1 LPEPALLARST
12 FRSPVAKYIVRRLL
26 YALVTVLGVSIVSFV
41 IIQLPPGDFLESV
54 VKQMT
59 LTNGEVSQQ
68 QLVALR
74 THYGLDEP
82 MLLQYFRWL
91 RGIVLHWDFGQSFVW
106 NRPVSALIAERLP
119 LTLILALS
127 TLLVTYAIAIP
138 IGVYSAARQY
148 SIGDYVAT
156 VFGFIG
162 LAVPAFLIAL
172 VLLYV
177 SFKYFGQSVG
187 GLFSPNYV
195 DAPWSRAKLVD
206 LLSHLWIPVI
216 IVALGGTAQLIRVMR
231 ANLLDELRKQYVVAA
246 RSRGLS
252 ERRLL
257 VKYPTR
263 VAISPLIST
272 VGWQLPGL
280 LSVGEVVAIVLS
292 LQTTGPLLL
301 HALQTQDMYLAG
313 SFIFMISVLA
323 VLGTLVADILLAAVD
338 PRIRA
343 RYA

>member
-1 LPEPALLARST
+1 
-12 FRSPVAKYIVRRLL
+12 VAKYIVRRLL
-26 YALVTVLGVSIVSFV
+26 YALVTVLGVSVVSFV

-82 MLLQYFRWL
+82 ILVQYFHWI

-106 NRPVSALIAERLP
+106 NRPVSALIGERLP

-127 TLLVTYAIAIP
+127 TLLVTYAIALP

-148 SIGDYVAT
+148 SIGDYVVT

-195 DAPWSRAKLVD
+195 DAPWSRAKIVD

-216 IVALGGTAQLIRVMR
+216 IVALGGTAQLVRVMR

-252 ERRLL
+252 ERRLIL
-257 VKYPTR
+257 KYPTR

-323 VLGTLVADILLAAVD
+323 VLGTLLADILLAWAD
-338 PRIRA
+338 PRVRA

>member
-1 LPEPALLARST
+1 LAQ
-12 FRSPVAKYIVRRLL
+12 YIVRRLL
-26 YALVTVLGVSIVSFV
+26 YALVTVLGVSVVSFV

-74 THYGLDEP
+74 AHYGLDEP
-82 MLLQYFRWL
+82 VLLQYFRWL

>member
-1 LPEPALLARST
+1 L
-12 FRSPVAKYIVRRLL
+12 AKYIVRRLL
-26 YALVTVLGVSIVSFV
+26 YALVTVLGVSVVSFV

-74 THYGLDEP
+74 AHYGLDEP
-82 MLLQYFRWL
+82 VLLQYFRWL

-119 LTLILALS
+119 LTLILAFS

-148 SIGDYVAT
+148 SVGDYVAT

-177 SFKYFGQSVG
+177 SFRYFGQSVG

-195 DAPWSRAKLVD
+195 DAPWSRAKVVD